1 MARAFRKE
9 KEKGNPMEAK
19 GYGWRSSYI
28 KGKGKKGKGFKGK
41 GYGKRS
47 WYSTTPGTTST
58 TSTTGFHGL
67 SAKPGRSLDITDG
80 IPNSNTSVPSAAM
93 SDSGNTAKE
102 YTIHTPTDDDEVIKL
117 GKVTRIRS
125 TSTEESAE
133 DKKPVKDKK
142 HSTAFTFASGFFN
155 IKEYFVVRGQKR
167 QGLIIDPGAPSGSVG
182 SETLRELLRSCVEP
196 FGLQDQVQILRGKT
210 SPVSGISGASNRTLG
225 QVTLPL
231 FAGGHTIT
239 FTGEILGG
247 EGSLCP
253 ALVGNPALRRMSSV
267 IFANFFEN
275 GDGLLTVDMEH
286 DKPNKDNQESMKI
299 KLFRLLLTE
308 SGHYLLPTDEASRT
322 EMQKEP
328 NKK

>member
-28 KGKGKKGKGFKGK
+28 KGRGKKGKGFKGK
-41 GYGKRS
+41 GYGKHS

-58 TSTTGFHGL
+58 TSTTGFHAGL
-67 SAKPGRSLDITDG
+67 STKPGRSLDITDG
-80 IPNSNTSVPSAAM
+80 IPNSNTSVPSVAM

-102 YTIHTPTDDDEVIKL
+102 HTIHTPTDDNEVIKL

-133 DKKPVKDKK
+133 DKKPVKDKN
-142 HSTAFTFASGFFN
+142 HSTAFMFASGFFN

-167 QGLIIDPGAPSGSVG
+167 QGLIIDPG
-182 SETLRELLRSCVEP
+182 
-196 FGLQDQVQILRGKT
+196 
-210 SPVSGISGASNRTLG
+210 
-225 QVTLPL
+225 LPL

-328 NKK
+328 NKKRQPSSTS

>member
-1 MARAFRKE
+1 MS
-9 KEKGNPMEAK
+9 AK
-19 GYGWRSSYI
+19 
-28 KGKGKKGKGFKGK
+28 
-41 GYGKRS
+41 
-47 WYSTTPGTTST
+47 P
-58 TSTTGFHGL
+58 
-67 SAKPGRSLDITDG
+67 KPGRSLDITDG
-80 IPNSNTSVPSAAM
+80 IPNSNTSLPSAAM
-93 SDSGNTAKE
+93 SDFGNTAKE

-125 TSTEESAE
+125 ASTEESAE
-133 DKKPVKDKK
+133 DDKKPVTDKK
-142 HSTAFTFASGFFN
+142 HSTAFTSASGFFN
-155 IKEYFVVRGQKR
+155 IKEYVVVRGQKR
-167 QGLIIDPGAPSGSVG
+167 QGLIIDPGAASGSVG

-196 FGLQDQVQILRGKT
+196 FGLQNQVQILREKT
-210 SPVSGISGASNRTLG
+210 SSVSGISGASNRTLG

-253 ALVGNPALRRMSSV
+253 ALVGNPALRRLSSV

-286 DKPNKDNQESMKI
+286 DKPNKDNQEPMKI

-308 SGHYLLPTDEASRT
+308 SGRYLLPTDEASRT
-322 EMQKEP
+322 KMPEGTKQEVTAFF
-328 NKK
+328 NKVATQVTQLWSDVCPKMKHCFMASSRSAQTEGNRGESIGPPAD